1 MGHFHGNHPDPVF
14 SGKFKNIRQA
24 IQPVSLKRIRVGAG
38 FEGPHPRALLPELL
52 QAFHH
57 AFHVSLSVYSA
68 QPGKQMETVLVEP
81 DPVVFKIQR
90 RTFRRML
97 SKNPEFMGNADHLLH
112 RRQ

>member
-14 SGKFKNIRQA
+14 SGKFENIRQA

-38 FEGPHPRALLPELL
+38 FVGPHPRAWLSKLL

-57 AFHVSLSVYSA
+57 AFHVSPSVYSA

-81 DPVVFKIQR
+81 DPVVFKIQG